1 MSEDEDESKDLT
13 KTTEALAEE
22 AEEMTRLIERLR
34 RRRRR
39 CFYRPR
45 ELTTT
50 TTAVESV
57 EEDRP
62 EDSITTMEASA
73 EDKE

>member
-45 ELTTT
+45 ELTRMT
-50 TTAVESV
+50 V
-57 EEDRP
+57 
-62 EDSITTMEASA
+62 ASA
-73 EDKE
+73 EEDGPKYLATTGWALAENEE